1 MLAKKYALVFYLVLY
16 FRPSQKTSDATVIS
30 LLPLKTSTVTLQTQ
44 KSISTCS
51 NQQDLPFFIFMCV
64 S

>member
-1 MLAKKYALVFYLVLY
+1 MLTKKSALVFYLVLY
-16 FRPSQKTSDATVIS
+16 FRHSEKTGDATVNS
-30 LLPLKTSTVTLQTQ
+30 LLPLKTSAVILQTQ

-51 NQQDLPFFIFMCV
+51 NQQDMPFWTFMCV